1 MSPDVAASV
10 RARLL
15 AKAHSANEEFE
26 RTLARFAAERWLF
39 RLGESGARDRCV
51 VKGAA
56 LLSVWLANPH
66 RATRDIDLLAFGNS
80 DDATIR
86 HLIEEVCAVPCPED
100 GVVFDLSNLDF
111 DHMRTDEA
119 YPGVRARFS
128 ARLGSALIAVQ
139 VDFGF
144 GDVLPTGPVEVE
156 YPPLL
161 DSLPAPRI
169 SAYPRESTV
178 AEKFEAI
185 VTLETRNTR
194 MKDFHDIWA
203 LAGGFPFDGMTLR
216 EAVDACFRRRETPWT
231 ADTPIVLT
239 AAFYGDSVMHSRWSG
254 YRKSSAVLAKP
265 PEQFSVIGERVMEF
279 LGPVR
284 ESIVAGAELRAHWS
298 PGGPWE

>member
-15 AKAHSANEEFE
+15 ARAHSANEEFE

-144 GDVLPTGPVEVE
+144 GDVLPSGPVAVE

-239 AAFYGDSVMHSRWSG
+239 AAFYGDLVMQSRCRGGIRWPSI
-254 YRKSSAVLAKP
+254 RRPARWWMSAAEKCISSAAGPDRPRWCSKP
-265 PEQFSVIGERVMEF
+265 ASM
-279 LGPVR
+279 
-284 ESIVAGAELRAHWS
+284 SAA
-298 PGGPWE
+298 